1 MAEFLEEWAA
11 YILAAVTGAVGIIW
25 GMKRAQIGNSYRL
38 EQIER
43 ELREVESRVKA
54 LEVQGAASGISLA
67 RIEAS
72 LANVIGHL
80 HDLKM
85 EIRGKAD
92 K

>member
-1 MAEFLEEWAA
+1 MPEFFERWAA
-11 YILAAVTGAVGIIW
+11 YILAAMTGIAGLIY
-25 GMKRAQIGNSYRL
+25 GMKRAEIGNSYRL

-43 ELREVESRVKA
+43 ELREVEARVKS

-67 RIEAS
+67 RIEAT

-80 HDLKM
+80 QDLKQ
-85 EIRGKAD
+85 EIKGKAD

>member
-1 MAEFLEEWAA
+1 MAEFLDKWAA
-11 YILAAVTGAVGIIW
+11 YILAALTGVAGLIW

-43 ELREVESRVKA
+43 ELREVEARVKA
-54 LEVQGAASGISLA
+54 LEVQGAAWGISLA
-67 RIEAS
+67 RIEAT
-72 LANVIGHL
+72 LGNVIGHL
-80 HDLKM
+80 HDLKT